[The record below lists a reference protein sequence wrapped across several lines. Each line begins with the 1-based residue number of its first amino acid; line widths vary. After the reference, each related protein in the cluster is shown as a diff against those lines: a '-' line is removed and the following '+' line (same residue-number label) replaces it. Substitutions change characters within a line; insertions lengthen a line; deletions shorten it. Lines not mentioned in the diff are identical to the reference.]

1 MATPAAAPPSATPGG
16 KPTGDGTPQP
26 SSLRFEGFESVEAL
40 AAAAAAAE
48 DAPPAP
54 PAPPAPSDP
63 PPAPEP
69 PPSPEPP
76 APEPPAPPAP
86 EPPAPPAPEPPEPE
100 PETIETDEKGR
111 VLVRPSRFKK
121 LMEAQGEKKQ
131 LEATLATVLEAL
143 GKRASGGPV
152 DPEPPA
158 PEPPGPA
165 ATPPPSTEEKAILE
179 RIEAAKTKLRS
190 ANEVFDA
197 EAATNATDELTTAK
211 AELQALKG
219 RESAKGEQV
228 NAKWT
233 EALNASEQLH
243 GPARNAM
250 YQEDLQRFGL
260 VGSDGKPDAKN
271 PLFAETA
278 RQLKEW
284 RDNRDPIAL
293 SEDCERVA
301 LELAARRMGVKPK
314 APAKVGSPAATPPP
328 APKPPDDQT
337 RTLRAASTV
346 VAPPGGGVP
355 PPKQTLKDV
364 MDSIPHMKPHEA
376 QALLESLAGHLPS
389 TRRR

>member
-1 MATPAAAPPSATPGG
+1 MGTPAAAAPPSATPGG
-16 KPTGDGTPQP
+16 KSTGDGTPQP

-76 APEPPAPPAP
+76 APEPGAPPAP

-100 PETIETDEKGR
+100 DIETDEKGR
-111 VLVRPSRFKK
+111 VLVRPARFKK
-121 LMEAQGEKKQ
+121 LLESQGEKKQ

-143 GKRASGGPV
+143 GKRASGEKV

-158 PEPPGPA
+158 PEPPEPA
-165 ATPPPSTEEKAILE
+165 APPAPSTEEKAILD

-233 EALNASEQLH
+233 EALDASEKLH

-250 YQEDLQRFGL
+250 YQDDIERFGL
-260 VGSDGKPDAKN
+260 LKDGKPDAKS

-284 RDNRDPIAL
+284 RENRDPIAL

-301 LELAARRMGVKPK
+301 LELAARRMGVKPTR
-314 APAKVGSPAATPPP
+314 PPKVAAPAATPPP

-337 RTLRAASTV
+337 RTLRAASAV
-346 VAPPGGGVP
+346 VAPPGGQVP
-355 PPKQTLKDV
+355 PPKMTQADV
-364 MDSIPHMKPHEA
+364 LASVKHMKPHEA
-376 QALLESLAGHLPS
+376 QALLESLAVHLPS